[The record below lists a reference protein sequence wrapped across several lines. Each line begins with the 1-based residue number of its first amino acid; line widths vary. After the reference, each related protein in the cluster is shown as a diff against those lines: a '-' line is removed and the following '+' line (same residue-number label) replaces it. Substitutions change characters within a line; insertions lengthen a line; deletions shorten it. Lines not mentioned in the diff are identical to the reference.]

1 MDAGKYPQVTLI
13 SAAARERMNQLD
25 VTCNLLLFVMM
36 KITQLFPTRLKKVKN
51 KPSIQY
57 QTNSI
62 LYCLW
67 VRIWVYNKICCRL
80 GVEIEQEMLN
90 YRVFRMQ
97 LGSEQFWNTHN
108 SVCRTPESLK
118 ILLTCFISITHTK
131 KSILQQPTALWQPL
145 WQKNKWGHRWRK
157 FAK

>member
-1 MDAGKYPQVTLI
+1 MVNRNGIAQQVAIVMTVLEAVSKPMYFNGCTTQIMDAGKYPQVTLI

-62 LYCLW
+62 LYCL
-67 VRIWVYNKICCRL
+67 
-80 GVEIEQEMLN
+80 
-90 YRVFRMQ
+90 
-97 LGSEQFWNTHN
+97 
-108 SVCRTPESLK
+108 
-118 ILLTCFISITHTK
+118 
-131 KSILQQPTALWQPL
+131 
-145 WQKNKWGHRWRK
+145 
-157 FAK
+157 